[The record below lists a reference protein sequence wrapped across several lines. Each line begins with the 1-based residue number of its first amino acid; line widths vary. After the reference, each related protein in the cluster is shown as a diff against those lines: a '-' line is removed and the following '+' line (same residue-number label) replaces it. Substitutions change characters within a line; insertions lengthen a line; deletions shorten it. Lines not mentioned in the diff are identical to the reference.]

1 MELKFNDA
9 QMGEMIGAAVMQ
21 QLTQESRDLLIK
33 NAITHLLTPAG
44 NSVYGSK
51 AISPLQEQFNYQVTN
66 FARKFIEEQLVGDS
80 ELLDRLKAVVVEAT
94 NKVFLTED
102 TRTKLVNKMADA
114 IVAGFG
120 DRY

>member
-21 QLTQESRDLLIK
+21 QLTQESRDMLVK
-33 NAITHLLTPAG
+33 NAITHLLTAE
-44 NSVYGSK
+44 SK
-51 AISPLQEQFNYQVTN
+51 GFGAKAVSPLQQQFNYQVEV
-66 FARKFIEEQLVGDS
+66 FARKFIEEQLAGDS
-80 ELLDRLKAVVVEAT
+80 VLLNNLKSVVVEAT

-102 TRTKLVNKMADA
+102 TRTKLVNKMADS